1 MAEKDSLELAW
12 EVADRWHWFYKKGL
26 ISRRD
31 FLKAVLVSGGVTA
44 AAPVVAA
51 CAPQPATPSQPAGEQ
66 PKQPAK
72 DTITV
77 AYGTDLPNLDP
88 HMHNL
93 RFGIIL
99 HYHLFDNLGVRDPKT
114 MRIGPHLATSWK
126 PIDPTTWEIELRR
139 DVTFHNGDPFTAETV
154 KFNWERI
161 TNPEQK
167 SPQRGNHEQI
177 AGVEV
182 VDRYKVRVHTKS
194 PYPIFVERLQNFQMV
209 PEKVIKEKGD
219 AWFAEH
225 PIGTG
230 PYKFVEWKR
239 DQYILAERNDNYW
252 GPKPA
257 FRYFKY
263 RIIPEVTTM
272 IAELLNGN
280 IDVFRPVPTDQ
291 VNTINNSGRAR
302 VVSQRILRTAFIRLD
317 AKGRTAPNPFM
328 DVRVRHAAN
337 HAVNIEGYIRSLQ
350 PGGDRAPALVSPL
363 AFGYDPAIKPH
374 EYDPDK
380 AKALLAQAGYA
391 SGFEVTWHRS
401 TSSVVPNA
409 KAVYEAMQRDLEKVG
424 IRAKFQIVEAR
435 AFDEG
440 VRAGKLGPMHEY
452 TWGYYSVFDADGI
465 LWDMLHSSS
474 PFSYYEN
481 PELDRLLL
489 EARSTLDEETRKR
502 LYSRA
507 QQIIREEAPAIF
519 MWGFHQLWG
528 VSTAVNWT
536 PDPDEIDKFYTAKP
550 A

>member
-1 MAEKDSLELAW
+1 MAEKDSLELAY

-31 FLKAVLVSGGVTA
+31 FLKAVLVTGGVTA
-44 AAPVVAA
+44 APAVAA
-51 CAPQPATPSQPAGEQ
+51 CTPQPGAPAQPQAPRQ
-66 PKQPAK
+66 PTK
-72 DTITV
+72 DTISS
-77 AYGTDLPNLDP
+77 AFGSDLPNLDP
-88 HMHNL
+88 HMHFL
-93 RFGIIL
+93 RFGIIF
-99 HYHLFDNLGVRDPKT
+99 HYHVFDNLGVRDPKT

-182 VDRYKVRVHTKS
+182 VDRYKVRVRTKA

-225 PIGTG
+225 PVGTG
-230 PYKFVEWKR
+230 PYKFVEWRR
-239 DQYILAERNDNYW
+239 DQYILVERNDNYW

-263 RIIPEVTTM
+263 VVIPEVTTQ

-280 IDVFRPVPTDQ
+280 IDVMRGVPTDQ

-302 VVSQRILRTAFIRLD
+302 VVSQRILRTGFVGLD
-317 AKGRTAPNPFM
+317 SKGRTAPNPFM

-337 HAVNIEGYIRSLQ
+337 HAVNIESYIKNLQ
-350 PGGDRAPALVSPL
+350 PGGDRAPALVNPM
-363 AFGYDPAIKPH
+363 AFGYDPAVKPH

-380 AKALLAQAGYA
+380 AKSLLAQAGYP
-391 SGFEVTWHRS
+391 SGFEVTFNRTNAS
-401 TSSVVPNA
+401 LLPNA
-409 KAVYEAMQRDLEKVG
+409 RLVFEAMQRDLEKVG
-424 IRAKFQIVEAR
+424 IRAKFQVHESR
-435 AFDEG
+435 AFTDM
-440 VRAGKLGPMHEY
+440 VSQGKGGPMYEWS
-452 TWGYYSVFDADGI
+452 WGYYSVFDADGI

-474 PFSYYEN
+474 PFSYYSN

-489 EARSTLDEETRKR
+489 EARSTLDEERRKQ

-507 QQIIREEAPAIF
+507 QQIIREEAPVIF
-519 MWGFHQLWG
+519 MWGFHQLWA
-528 VSTAVNWT
+528 VSTAVNWM
-536 PDPDEIDKFYTAKP
+536 PDPDEIDKFYNAKP

>member
-1 MAEKDSLELAW
+1 
-12 EVADRWHWFYKKGL
+12 
-26 ISRRD
+26 
-31 FLKAVLVSGGVTA
+31 
-44 AAPVVAA
+44 VV
-51 CAPQPATPSQPAGEQ
+51 
-66 PKQPAK
+66 
-72 DTITV
+72 
-77 AYGTDLPNLDP
+77 
-88 HMHNL
+88 
-93 RFGIIL
+93 
-99 HYHLFDNLGVRDPKT
+99 
-114 MRIGPHLATSWK
+114 
-126 PIDPTTWEIELRR
+126 
-139 DVTFHNGDPFTAETV
+139 
-154 KFNWERI
+154 
-161 TNPEQK
+161 
-167 SPQRGNHEQI
+167 
-177 AGVEV
+177 
-182 VDRYKVRVHTKS
+182 
-194 PYPIFVERLQNFQMV
+194 
-209 PEKVIKEKGD
+209 
-219 AWFAEH
+219 
-225 PIGTG
+225 
-230 PYKFVEWKR
+230 
-239 DQYILAERNDNYW
+239 
-252 GPKPA
+252 
-257 FRYFKY
+257 
-263 RIIPEVTTM
+263 IPEVTTQ

-280 IDVFRPVPTDQ
+280 IDVMRGVPTDQ

-507 QQIIREEAPAIF
+507 QQIIRDEAPVIF
-519 MWGFHQLWG
+519 MWGLHQLWA
-528 VSTAVNWT
+528 VSTAINWL
-536 PDPDEIDKFYTAKP
+536 PDADEIDKFYTATP

>member
-1 MAEKDSLELAW
+1 MAEKDSLELAY

-31 FLKAVLVSGGVTA
+31 FLKAVLVTGGVTA
-44 AAPVVAA
+44 APAVAA
-51 CAPQPATPSQPAGEQ
+51 CTPQPGAPAQPQAPRQ
-66 PKQPAK
+66 PTK
-72 DTITV
+72 DTISS
-77 AYGTDLPNLDP
+77 AFGSDLPNLDP
-88 HMHNL
+88 HMHFL
-93 RFGIIL
+93 RFGIIF
-99 HYHLFDNLGVRDPKT
+99 HYHVFDNLGVRDPKT

-182 VDRYKVRVHTKS
+182 VDRYKVRVRTKA

-225 PIGTG
+225 PVGTG
-230 PYKFVEWKR
+230 PYKFVEWRR
-239 DQYILAERNDNYW
+239 DQYILVERNDNYW

-263 RIIPEVTTM
+263 VVIPEVTTQ

-280 IDVFRPVPTDQ
+280 IDVMRGVPTDQ

-302 VVSQRILRTAFIRLD
+302 VVSQRILRTGFVGLD
-317 AKGRTAPNPFM
+317 SKGRTAPNPFM

-337 HAVNIEGYIRSLQ
+337 HAVNIESYIKNLQ
-350 PGGDRAPALVSPL
+350 PGGDRAPALVNPM
-363 AFGYDPAIKPH
+363 AFGYDPAVKPH

-380 AKALLAQAGYA
+380 AKSLLAQAGYP
-391 SGFEVTWHRS
+391 SGFEVTFNRTNAS
-401 TSSVVPNA
+401 LLPNA
-409 KAVYEAMQRDLEKVG
+409 RLVFEAMQRDLEKVG
-424 IRAKFQIVEAR
+424 IRAKFQVHESR
-435 AFDEG
+435 AFTDM
-440 VRAGKLGPMHEY
+440 VSQGKGGPMYEWS
-452 TWGYYSVFDADGI
+452 WGYYSVFDADGI

-474 PFSYYEN
+474 PFSYYSN

-489 EARSTLDEETRKR
+489 EARSTLDEEKRKQ

-507 QQIIREEAPAIF
+507 QQIIREEAPVIF
-519 MWGFHQLWG
+519 MWGFHQLWA
-528 VSTAVNWT
+528 VSTAVNWM
-536 PDPDEIDKFYTAKP
+536 PDPDEIDKFYNARP

>member
-1 MAEKDSLELAW
+1 MAEKDSLELAY

-31 FLKAVLVSGGVTA
+31 FLKAVLVSGGAA
-44 AAPVVAA
+44 AAPIVGA
-51 CAPQPATPSQPAGEQ
+51 CSPQPAAPTQPQAPQ
-66 PKQPAK
+66 RPAK
-72 DTITV
+72 DTISV
-77 AYGTDLPNLDP
+77 AFGSDLPNLDP
-88 HMHNL
+88 HMHFL
-93 RFGIIL
+93 RFGIIF
-99 HYHLFDNLGVRDPKT
+99 HYHVFDNLGVRDNRT
-114 MRIGPHLATSWK
+114 LRIGPHLATSWK
-126 PIDPTTWEIELRR
+126 PISPTTWELELRK

-177 AGVEV
+177 AGVEI
-182 VDRYKVRVHTKS
+182 VDPYKVRVHTKS

-209 PEKVIKEKGD
+209 PEKVIKARGD
-219 AWFAEH
+219 AWFAEN

-239 DQYILAERNDNYW
+239 DRYILVERNDNYW

-257 FRYFKY
+257 FKYFKY
-263 RIIPEVTTM
+263 VVIPEVTTQ

-280 IDVFRPVPTDQ
+280 IDVMRAVPTDQ

-302 VVSQRILRTAFIRLD
+302 VVSQRILRTGFVGLD
-317 AKGRTAPNPFM
+317 SKGRTVPSPFM

-337 HAVNIEGYIRSLQ
+337 HAVNIESYIKNLQ
-350 PGGDRAPALVSPL
+350 PGGDRTPALVNPM

-380 AKALLAQAGYA
+380 ARFLLAQAGYPQ
-391 SGFEVTWHRS
+391 GFEVTFNRTNAS
-401 TSSVVPNA
+401 LLPNA
-409 KAVYEAMQRDLEKVG
+409 RLVFEAMQRDLEKVG
-424 IRAKFQIVEAR
+424 IRTKFQVHESR
-435 AFDEG
+435 AFTDM
-440 VRAGKLGPMHEY
+440 VSQGKGGPMYEWS
-452 TWGYYSVFDADGI
+452 WGYYSVFDADGI

-507 QQIIREEAPAIF
+507 QQIIRDEAPVIF
-519 MWGFHQLWG
+519 MWGFHQLWA
-528 VSTAVNWT
+528 VSTAVNWM
-536 PDPDEIDKFYTAKP
+536 PDPDEIDKFYNAKP